1 MGAVEVQPSRAST
14 SERPLEASGIDQ
26 LHVEDNGSFKAPR
39 TKFRKAAIITA
50 LYLALSIAAL
60 DHTILAT
67 AIPTITSQLRSASGY
82 FWIGSAYLL
91 AVSASGPIWAKFSDI
106 FGRKPAILGAVT
118 LFGGA
123 SIIAALSTSVNM
135 LISARALQ
143 GTAAGGLFQM
153 VNIVISDIFSMRQRT
168 FYLGFANV
176 VWGLAGGTGP
186 LIGGAFTQYVSWR
199 WCFWIN
205 LPICACSLVLLT
217 IFLDVHNPR
226 TPILSG
232 LAAFD
237 WLGTLSI
244 ISIVVMLLLGLNFG
258 GVFFPWN
265 SATVLC
271 LITFGVVMIGVFIVT
286 EKRWA
291 QYPLIPFAIFRNRGT
306 VAAFMVTFFHGMVF
320 IAVSYYLPL
329 YFQSVKQASP
339 LRSGV
344 LILPNVVPE
353 ACMGVVNGVIMLKT
367 GHYREIIWVGLAL
380 LTLGTGLYVQFTPD
394 TPIAVIV
401 GMLIIGGVG
410 SGCLFEAPLVAV
422 QAMTSQD
429 DTATATAAFGFT
441 RNLATAMSLVLGGVV
456 FQNGMKKRAGDLV
469 RAGLSNDLV
478 EAFSAGKAAANVDLI
493 GGITDPMQR
502 AAVEDAFAWSLHNMW
517 IMYCVVAGVGF
528 LASLFIQHNHLSTE
542 HTETKTGLKE
552 KREVVNEA

>member
-1 MGAVEVQPSRAST
+1 
-14 SERPLEASGIDQ
+14 
-26 LHVEDNGSFKAPR
+26 
-39 TKFRKAAIITA
+39 
-50 LYLALSIAAL
+50 
-60 DHTILAT
+60 
-67 AIPTITSQLRSASGY
+67 
-82 FWIGSAYLL
+82 
-91 AVSASGPIWAKFSDI
+91 
-106 FGRKPAILGAVT
+106 
-118 LFGGA
+118 
-123 SIIAALSTSVNM
+123 
-135 LISARALQ
+135 
-143 GTAAGGLFQM
+143 
-153 VNIVISDIFSMRQRT
+153 
-168 FYLGFANV
+168 
-176 VWGLAGGTGP
+176 
-186 LIGGAFTQYVSWR
+186 
-199 WCFWIN
+199 
-205 LPICACSLVLLT
+205 
-217 IFLDVHNPR
+217 
-226 TPILSG
+226 
-232 LAAFD
+232 
-237 WLGTLSI
+237 
-244 ISIVVMLLLGLNFG
+244 MLLLGLNFG